1 MNIIIRFCIVK
12 KFQKLETQLNLHA
25 KQKFPKGS
33 QFFCPK
39 KKNYHTK
46 SLIIGIILHSQKV
59 CNNDLDNCLQLSS
72 FFTCF
77 KHAKPKS
84 FKGHLMN

>member
-39 KKNYHTK
+39 KKKLSYKIIDHWYHPTFPK
-46 SLIIGIILHSQKV
+46 G
-59 CNNDLDNCLQLSS
+59 LQQ
-72 FFTCF
+72 
-77 KHAKPKS
+77 
-84 FKGHLMN
+84 